1 MSTWDESSQTL
12 EPLIPLHHPSSLGI
26 DSISIRPTNMFGL
39 VWEDV
44 LTSLRTN
51 FQCKGFVMF
60 CYIVFTPWISAISLD
75 TVFLE
80 KGHHGDSPSPARR
93 GLAGEASCT
102 MLYMGP
108 ICSNLRYIYSTWR
121 FVVLI
126 YEVFPVTMDREISGH
141 FENPVPPGSIACLTS
156 HVGRGPKHPEQGVAA
171 QLLLRN
177 TSVSMIY
184 VTSWWL

>member
-1 MSTWDESSQTL
+1 MCFYVHLGRIFSNIGALD
-12 EPLIPLHHPSSLGI
+12 PPSSSFIPRI

-60 CYIVFTPWISAISLD
+60 CCIVFTPWISLD

-121 FVVLI
+121 FCCFDLWSFSNHGQVL
-126 YEVFPVTMDREISGH
+126 FPVISRIP
-141 FENPVPPGSIACLTS
+141 F
-156 HVGRGPKHPEQGVAA
+156 RQGALHASPAMLEEV
-171 QLLLRN
+171 QNILN
-177 TSVSMIY
+177 KV
-184 VTSWWL
+184 

>member
-126 YEVFPVTMDREISGH
+126 YEVFPVTMDRWKFPVISRIP
-141 FENPVPPGSIACLTS
+141 F
-156 HVGRGPKHPEQGVAA
+156 RQGALHASPAMLEEVQNILNKA
-171 QLLLRN
+171 
-177 TSVSMIY
+177 
-184 VTSWWL
+184 

>member
-1 MSTWDESSQTL
+1 
-12 EPLIPLHHPSSLGI
+12 
-26 DSISIRPTNMFGL
+26 
-39 VWEDV
+39 
-44 LTSLRTN
+44 
-51 FQCKGFVMF
+51 MF

-126 YEVFPVTMDREISGH
+126 YEVFPVTMDRWKFPVISRIP
-141 FENPVPPGSIACLTS
+141 F
-156 HVGRGPKHPEQGVAA
+156 RQGALHASPAMLEEVQNILNKA
-171 QLLLRN
+171 
-177 TSVSMIY
+177 
-184 VTSWWL
+184 